1 MISFRTGL
9 PRVAARL
16 RQQEKENQPR
26 GLLSGIRSKNK
37 KRRRGRRGRREAE
50 GGIDLW
56 WKRMVESL
64 KRPALDNVTRRV
76 EEDSD
81 SAPALAFGRFWYGD
95 ERDVQ
100 MAMAE
105 CPDC

>member
-1 MISFRTGL
+1 
-9 PRVAARL
+9 
-16 RQQEKENQPR
+16 
-26 GLLSGIRSKNK
+26 
-37 KRRRGRRGRREAE
+37 
-50 GGIDLW
+50 
-56 WKRMVESL
+56 MVESL

>member
-37 KRRRGRRGRREAE
+37 KRRRGRG
-50 GGIDLW
+50 
-56 WKRMVESL
+56 
-64 KRPALDNVTRRV
+64 V
-76 EEDSD
+76 EEKPREGSICG
-81 SAPALAFGRFWYGD
+81 GRGW
-95 ERDVQ
+95 
-100 MAMAE
+100 
-105 CPDC
+105 